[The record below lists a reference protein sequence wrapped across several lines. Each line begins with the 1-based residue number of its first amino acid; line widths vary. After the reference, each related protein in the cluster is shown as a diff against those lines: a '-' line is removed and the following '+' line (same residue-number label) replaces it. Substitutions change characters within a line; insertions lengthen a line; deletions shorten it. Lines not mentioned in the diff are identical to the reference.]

1 MNCTR
6 LLDYELR
13 PRVCTLCGSCV
24 AHTTK
29 CRAWGRARHSCA
41 PGSSGGVALPRVP
54 LPVRRR
60 AWMSCPR
67 RQVARARLCHLAH
80 LLGAALA
87 RRTRRCSG
95 QLLVGER
102 RGPSPRAVVAPRS
115 PAALRYRRH
124 RTGFRPCCERV
135 HLARPALR
143 PCLTLRARL
152 ALRAPWRP
160 RPTLHPRLA
169 CGLREALVLAEAL
182 RRATR
187 ANLVRVGVRVRS
199 AVSGKGWGW
208 G

>member
-1 MNCTR
+1 MSS
-6 LLDYELR
+6 
-13 PRVCTLCGSCV
+13 VGSCT
-24 AHTTK
+24 AL
-29 CRAWGRARHSCA
+29 SCA

-60 AWMSCPR
+60 AWVSCPR
-67 RQVARARLCHLAH
+67 RQVARARLCH

-95 QLLVGER
+95 QPLVGER
-102 RGPSPRAVVAPRS
+102 RGPSPRAVVAPRI

-124 RTGFRPCCERV
+124 RADFSTGFRPCCKRV

-169 CGLREALVLAEAL
+169 CGLGEALVLAEAL
-182 RRATR
+182 CRATR
-187 ANLVRVGVRVRS
+187 ANLVRVGVGLG
-199 AVSGKGWGW
+199 ASGQWEGLGL
-208 G
+208 GLG